1 MKVILFTAG
10 AGLLV
15 GCTGSQMVSGSEQV
29 RISKTSPDE
38 NKYEFVSEVSCEFG
52 MNFVTVSTNLQNC
65 RNDLRNKA
73 VQISASLVVVENE
86 SVGNSGCSNCV
97 SMFGSAYTKR

>member
-1 MKVILFTAG
+1 
-10 AGLLV
+10 
-15 GCTGSQMVSGSEQV
+15 
-29 RISKTSPDE
+29 
-38 NKYEFVSEVSCEFG
+38 